1 MRKSLIALVISLF
14 GAGASH
20 AASGCEGR
28 NLFADLTPSEA
39 QELEAATAKIPYRRG
54 ILWQARRGDQHIT
67 LVGTYH
73 FDDPRHRAT
82 LDRILPRIED
92 AAALYVEA
100 GPQEEARLTDALR
113 SDPTLMVD
121 TDGPTL
127 PERLT
132 PDEWQ
137 ALSAAM
143 EDRGTP
149 AVVASRMRPWYAAMI
164 LGVSPCMIRS
174 MGGGE
179 VEGLDRQ
186 LVEGAE
192 ARGVPVRAL
201 EPWDTIFDIFDG
213 LSPKDEID
221 MIRAALPS
229 ATLAD
234 DYAVTLADAYFAG
247 DVWKIWEFGRLEALR
262 NEALPRPEIERQMQL
277 AQTRLMDNRNRAW
290 IDPLVEGAEDAARDG
305 KGIVAGFGA
314 LHLPGKNGVLA
325 LLAREG
331 FSVTPLDG

>member
-1 MRKSLIALVISLF
+1 MRKTLIALVVSLF
-14 GAGASH
+14 GAGAVH
-20 AASGCEGR
+20 AANGCEGQ
-28 NLFADLTPSEA
+28 NLFDQLDPDDRR
-39 QELEAATAKIPYRRG
+39 ELEDATAGVPFRRG
-54 ILWQARRGDQHIT
+54 ILWRARRGDQQIT

-73 FDDPRHRAT
+73 FDDPRHRDT
-82 LDRILPRIED
+82 LAVIAPRIRD
-92 AAALYVEA
+92 ASALYVEA
-100 GPQEEARLTDALR
+100 GPEEEAQLTRALQ
-113 SDPTLMVD
+113 SDPSLMID
-121 TDGPTL
+121 PEGPTL
-127 PERLT
+127 PERLSEE
-132 PDEWQ
+132 EWQ
-137 ALSAAM
+137 ELAIAM

-174 MGGGE
+174 MNGE

-186 LVEGAE
+186 LVEVAQQGD
-192 ARGVPVRAL
+192 VPVRAL
-201 EPWDTIFDIFDG
+201 EPWDTIFDIFAG

-229 ATLAD
+229 ASLAD

-262 NEALPRPEIERQMQL
+262 NAALPKAEIERQMEL

-290 IDPLVEGAEDAARDG
+290 VAPLVEGAEDAARDG

-314 LHLPGKNGVLA
+314 LHLPGENGVLA

-331 FSVTPLDG
+331 FAVTPIDG